1 METISTN
8 NLKED
13 LSFPGDL
20 LIDSNFLL
28 LPKTAPVTKELMDAL
43 KEWEFDTVLCDGS
56 IAVGMNGTASN
67 SADDK
72 EKENAHKMG
81 ASIKKVIETSKR
93 GFGNSD
99 QARMKM
105 VQRVYD
111 EYMHYIESVFTHYA
125 THKTIDQEELSE
137 TVQELCVFIKENKS
151 YMLRVNPTVKK
162 DDKNFLV
169 THSMRTTVIA
179 IAIALQLHMPLSKMI
194 ELGMTCIIHEIG
206 MLRLPPQIYLTD
218 RKLTP
223 GERLQIYKHPL
234 LGYSIVKELDF
245 PLTIQLGVL
254 EHHEDENGT
263 GYPRRLSSEK
273 ISTAA
278 KIIYVAC
285 SFEAIT
291 SARTYKEGR
300 SPFEAILEILQ
311 NRDHKYDDAI
321 IKALLYTVS
330 LYPLGSYV
338 YLSNKKPA
346 LVVDTN
352 PDNPKC
358 PIVQLLTEHEKDGSP
373 KRIQTGE
380 NGIAIARILS
390 NSEQEDLLKILS
402 EQQENQ
408 KETAAAGANDTTKE
422 NDSDSQNIN
431 NENTQNEPLSSE
443 TESSAQ
449 AQNDSMNIETGMG
462 NPFDS
467 EKTGDAVTVDAE
479 KKEAPAH
486 NTEATVNSDG
496 TEEIDISFFN

>member
-1 METISTN
+1 METISTS

-13 LSFPGDL
+13 ISFPGDL

-28 LPKTAPVTKELMDAL
+28 LPRTAPVTKDLIAAL
-43 KEWEFDTVLCDGS
+43 KEWEFDTILCEGS
-56 IAVGMNGTASN
+56 LGFNINTEN
-67 SADDK
+67 K
-72 EKENAHKMG
+72 EKSNNKDEENKIG
-81 ASIKKVIETSKR
+81 ASVKKAIENSKKTMI
-93 GFGNSD
+93 GNSD
-99 QARMKM
+99 QARMQM

-111 EYMHYIESVFTHYA
+111 EYMNYIENVFTYYA
-125 THKTIDQEELSE
+125 THKKIDQKELSE

-151 YMLRVNPTVKK
+151 YILRINPTVESTK
-162 DDKNFLV
+162 KNFLV
-169 THSMRTTVIA
+169 GHSMRTTVIA

-206 MLRLPPQIYLTD
+206 MLRLPPQIYMTD

-234 LGYSIVKELDF
+234 LGYAIVKELDF

-263 GYPRRLSSEK
+263 GYPRRLTSEK

-278 KIIYVAC
+278 KIISVAC

-291 SARTYKEGR
+291 SPRSYKEGK
-300 SPFEAILEILQ
+300 SSFEAILELLQ
-311 NRDHKYDDAI
+311 NKNHKYDDAI

-330 LYPLGSYV
+330 LYPLGNYV

-358 PIVQLLTEHEKDGSP
+358 PIVQLLTEIESDGSP

-380 NGIAIARILS
+380 DGITIARILTRH
-390 NSEQEDLLKILS
+390 EQEDLLEALNKM
-402 EQQENQ
+402 QPQEV
-408 KETAAAGANDTTKE
+408 KATKATKATKE
-422 NDSDSQNIN
+422 
-431 NENTQNEPLSSE
+431 P
-443 TESSAQ
+443 
-449 AQNDSMNIETGMG
+449 
-462 NPFDS
+462 
-467 EKTGDAVTVDAE
+467 VTVSADNAKSDNSE
-479 KKEAPAH
+479 NSA
-486 NTEATVNSDG
+486 NTTDG
-496 TEEIDISFFN
+496 TEEIDISFFS